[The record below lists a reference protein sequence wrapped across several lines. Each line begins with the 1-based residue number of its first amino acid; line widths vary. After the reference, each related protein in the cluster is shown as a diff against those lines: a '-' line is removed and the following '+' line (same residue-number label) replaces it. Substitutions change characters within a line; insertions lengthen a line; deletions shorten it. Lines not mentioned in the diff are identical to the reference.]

1 MDIILNVMKQ
11 CGTTFQRIKEFSFI
25 LQTNFI
31 PLIKK
36 NFSVQNNEF
45 LYGMFIYLNIVFI
58 IHNILFKITI

>member
-45 LYGMFIYLNIVFI
+45 LYGMFILNNV
-58 IHNILFKITI
+58 LL